1 MINVRISAR
10 NKKALDEHIEFVK
23 KLILMETDKNFQKYI
38 QNKCLDTVKRVTDE
52 LMRYSGATVEAYK
65 NNHKIE
71 ETENGFI
78 LYNDT
83 AVESDSPGYSGAFP
97 IALAFEYGTGIVGSR
112 NAKEG
117 AWDYNIKGHKDGW
130 WYPTDESDPNPYK
143 KIGKDGILRGFTKG
157 LMGMEIYKKT
167 EDVIKRQLIS
177 WVMNYYEGKEV

>member
-1 MINVRISAR
+1 MISVRISAR
-10 NKKALDEHIEFVK
+10 NKKALDQHIEFVK
-23 KLILMETDKNFQKYI
+23 KLILMETDKKFQKYI
-38 QNKCLDTVKRVTDE
+38 QNKCLETVKRVTDE

-83 AVESDSPGYSGAFP
+83 VVESDSAGYGGSFP
-97 IALAFEYGTGIVGSR
+97 IALAFEYGTGIVGSQ

-117 AWDYNIKGHKDGW
+117 AWDYNINNHEKGWNYFKNDKFH
-130 WYPTDESDPNPYK
+130 
-143 KIGKDGILRGFTKG
+143 FTQG
-157 LMGMEIYKKT
+157 YEGMEIYKKT
-167 EDVIKRQLIS
+167 EDVIKRQLSS